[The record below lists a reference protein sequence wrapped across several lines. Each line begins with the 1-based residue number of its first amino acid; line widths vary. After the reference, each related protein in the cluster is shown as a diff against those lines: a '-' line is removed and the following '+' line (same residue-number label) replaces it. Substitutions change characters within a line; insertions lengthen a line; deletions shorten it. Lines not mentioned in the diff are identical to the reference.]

1 MYMKNSF
8 VQNKNPLNPV
18 TSQPDQSE
26 RVENTSEDAGSR
38 PSEPLSDMGEDNV
51 LPGNENSPVLTQA
64 GPVEEMTA
72 VRENGRR
79 SRNNDPA
86 FSVPG
91 PDEGGAAMPGI
102 RSGRP
107 MCTMPGMD
115 ERNIDQGNMG
125 MPGNRNSRSMYP
137 MSDMNEWNMDER
149 NMGMPGNRNGL
160 PVFPLTGNWRG
171 TSAVSRNNSNNPVI
185 PLPNPGEG
193 GPVAPG
199 NGGGTPVIP
208 LPNPGEGGPVAPG
221 NDGSTPV
228 IPLPNPGEG
237 GPVAPGNGGGTP
249 VIPLPNPGE
258 GGPVAPG
265 NGGGT
270 PVIPLPNP
278 GEGGP
283 VYPGSGSGWPNINI
297 PSIIGTI
304 ITTYPRPNAACR
316 FCVRPGQTY
325 GSVRFLNAASN
336 YNPFRV
342 YVNDQLFVNTL
353 GFSEVTAYEKV
364 PDGYQIITV
373 MGDNQ
378 YIYIQKPVMIPRDGS
393 ITIAI
398 CNTESGLDLFVV
410 DDNACNRNSYVSC
423 IRACNLSFNSGPLTV
438 VVGNNDIRFMNVSFQ
453 EVTNY
458 RIIMPSEYAFYVM
471 NSNRTVLVSSI
482 ININADASY
491 TIYIFNWNI
500 SSPDALRVLI
510 IEEK

>member
-171 TSAVSRNNSNNPVI
+171 TSAVSRNNSNN
-185 PLPNPGEG
+185 
-193 GPVAPG
+193 
-199 NGGGTPVIP
+199 
-208 LPNPGEGGPVAPG
+208 
-221 NDGSTPV
+221 
-228 IPLPNPGEG
+228 
-237 GPVAPGNGGGTP
+237 P